1 MYNENYVD
9 HFEVKYGH
17 LIAYVMDGDIMAT
30 KDLGQVVGPQ
40 GPAGPAGE
48 RGPIGEPG
56 PEGPQGPAGKDA
68 ITPTFSIDEQGHLIA
83 DYGDNPVPTPVAQNS
98 GSGGS
103 GATH

>member
-17 LIAYVMDGDIMAT
+17 LIAYVMEGDIMAT

-40 GPAGPAGE
+40 GPTGPAGE
-48 RGPIGEPG
+48 RGL
-56 PEGPQGPAGKDA
+56 QGPAGKDA

-83 DYGDNPVPTPVAQNS
+83 DYGSNPVPPDPDQGTGDEV
-98 GSGGS
+98 
-103 GATH
+103 

>member
-1 MYNENYVD
+1 
-9 HFEVKYGH
+9 
-17 LIAYVMDGDIMAT
+17 MAT

-40 GPAGPAGE
+40 GPTGPAGE
-48 RGPIGEPG
+48 RGLTGETGPIGPA
-56 PEGPQGPAGKDA
+56 GPAGKDA

-83 DYGDNPVPTPVAQNS
+83 DYGDNPVPTPTVQSS

>member
-17 LIAYVMDGDIMAT
+17 LIAYVMEGDIMAT

-48 RGPIGEPG
+48 TGE
-56 PEGPQGPAGKDA
+56 QGPAGKDA

-83 DYGDNPVPTPVAQNS
+83 DYGSNAVPPDPDQGT
-98 GSGGS
+98 GGEV
-103 GATH
+103 

>member
-17 LIAYVMDGDIMAT
+17 LIAYVMEGDIMAT

-40 GPAGPAGE
+40 GPTGPAGE
-48 RGPIGEPG
+48 R
-56 PEGPQGPAGKDA
+56 GPQGPAGKDA

-83 DYGDNPVPTPVAQNS
+83 DYGSNPVPPDPGQD
-98 GSGGS
+98 S
-103 GATH
+103 GAVV

>member
-17 LIAYVMDGDIMAT
+17 LIAYVMEGDIMAT

-40 GPAGPAGE
+40 GPTGPAGE
-48 RGPIGEPG
+48 R
-56 PEGPQGPAGKDA
+56 GPQGPAGKDA

-83 DYGDNPVPTPVAQNS
+83 DYGSNPVPTDPDQ
-98 GSGGS
+98 GTGGEV
-103 GATH
+103 

>member
-17 LIAYVMDGDIMAT
+17 LIAYVMEGDIMAT

-40 GPAGPAGE
+40 GPAGPAGKT
-48 RGPIGEPG
+48 GE
-56 PEGPQGPAGKDA
+56 QGPAGKDA

-83 DYGDNPVPTPVAQNS
+83 DYGSNPVPSDPDQGT
-98 GSGGS
+98 GGEV
-103 GATH
+103 

>member
-17 LIAYVMDGDIMAT
+17 LIAYVMEGDIMAT

-40 GPAGPAGE
+40 GPTGPAGE
-48 RGPIGEPG
+48 R
-56 PEGPQGPAGKDA
+56 GPQGPAGKDA

-83 DYGDNPVPTPVAQNS
+83 DYGSNPVPPDPDQVT
-98 GSGGS
+98 GGEV
-103 GATH
+103 

>member
-17 LIAYVMDGDIMAT
+17 LIAYVMEGDIMAT

-40 GPAGPAGE
+40 GPAGPA
-48 RGPIGEPG
+48 
-56 PEGPQGPAGKDA
+56 GPAGKDA

-83 DYGDNPVPTPVAQNS
+83 DYGSNPVPLDPDQGT
-98 GSGGS
+98 GGEV
-103 GATH
+103 

>member
-17 LIAYVMDGDIMAT
+17 LIAYVMEGDIMAT

-40 GPAGPAGE
+40 GPTGPAGE
-48 RGPIGEPG
+48 R
-56 PEGPQGPAGKDA
+56 GPQGPAGKDA

-83 DYGDNPVPTPVAQNS
+83 DYGSNPVPLDPDQGT
-98 GSGGS
+98 GGEV
-103 GATH
+103 

>member
-17 LIAYVMDGDIMAT
+17 LIAYVMEGDIMAT

-40 GPAGPAGE
+40 GPTGPAGE
-48 RGPIGEPG
+48 R
-56 PEGPQGPAGKDA
+56 GPQGPAGKDA

-83 DYGDNPVPTPVAQNS
+83 DYGDNPVPTPTVQSS

-103 GATH
+103 GATP

>member
-17 LIAYVMDGDIMAT
+17 LIAYVMEGDIMAT

-40 GPAGPAGE
+40 GPTGPAGE
-48 RGPIGEPG
+48 R
-56 PEGPQGPAGKDA
+56 GPQGPAGKDA

-83 DYGDNPVPTPVAQNS
+83 DYGSNPVPSDPDQGT
-98 GSGGS
+98 GGEV
-103 GATH
+103 

>member
-17 LIAYVMDGDIMAT
+17 LIAYVMEGDIMAT

-40 GPAGPAGE
+40 GPTGPAGE
-48 RGPIGEPG
+48 R
-56 PEGPQGPAGKDA
+56 GPQGPAGKDA

-83 DYGDNPVPTPVAQNS
+83 DYGSNPVPSDPDQGTV
-98 GSGGS
+98 GEV
-103 GATH
+103 

>member
-17 LIAYVMDGDIMAT
+17 LIAYVMEGDIMAT

-40 GPAGPAGE
+40 GPTGPAGE
-48 RGPIGEPG
+48 R
-56 PEGPQGPAGKDA
+56 GPQGPAGKDA

-83 DYGDNPVPTPVAQNS
+83 DYGSNPVPLDPDHGT
-98 GSGGS
+98 GGEV
-103 GATH
+103 

>member
-17 LIAYVMDGDIMAT
+17 LIAYVMEGDIMAT

-40 GPAGPAGE
+40 GPTGPAGE
-48 RGPIGEPG
+48 R
-56 PEGPQGPAGKDA
+56 GPQGPAGKDA

-83 DYGDNPVPTPVAQNS
+83 DYGSNPVPTDP
-98 GSGGS
+98 
-103 GATH
+103 GAVV

>member
-1 MYNENYVD
+1 
-9 HFEVKYGH
+9 
-17 LIAYVMDGDIMAT
+17 MAT

-40 GPAGPAGE
+40 GPTGPAGE
-48 RGPIGEPG
+48 RGPQGPAGTAGERG
-56 PEGPQGPAGKDA
+56 LQGPAGKDA

-83 DYGDNPVPTPVAQNS
+83 DYGDNPVPTPTVQSS

>member
-17 LIAYVMDGDIMAT
+17 LIAYVMEGDIMAT

-40 GPAGPAGE
+40 GPA
-48 RGPIGEPG
+48 
-56 PEGPQGPAGKDA
+56 GPAGKDA

-83 DYGDNPVPTPVAQNS
+83 DYGSNPVPLDPDQGT
-98 GSGGS
+98 GSEV
-103 GATH
+103 

>member
-17 LIAYVMDGDIMAT
+17 LIAYVMEGDIMAT

-40 GPAGPAGE
+40 GPTGPAGE
-48 RGPIGEPG
+48 RGL
-56 PEGPQGPAGKDA
+56 QGPAGKDA

-83 DYGDNPVPTPVAQNS
+83 DYGSNPVPADPDQGT
-98 GSGGS
+98 GGEV
-103 GATH
+103 

>member
-17 LIAYVMDGDIMAT
+17 LIAYVMEGDIMAT

-40 GPAGPAGE
+40 GPTGPAGE
-48 RGPIGEPG
+48 R
-56 PEGPQGPAGKDA
+56 GPQGPAGKDA

-83 DYGDNPVPTPVAQNS
+83 DYGDNPVPTDP
-98 GSGGS
+98 
-103 GATH
+103 GAVV

>member
-17 LIAYVMDGDIMAT
+17 LIAYVMEGDIMAT

-40 GPAGPAGE
+40 GPTGPAGE
-48 RGPIGEPG
+48 R
-56 PEGPQGPAGKDA
+56 GPQGPAGKDA

-83 DYGDNPVPTPVAQNS
+83 DYGSNSVPPDPDQGT
-98 GSGGS
+98 GGEV
-103 GATH
+103 

>member
-17 LIAYVMDGDIMAT
+17 LIAYVMEGDIMAT

-40 GPAGPAGE
+40 GPTGPAGE
-48 RGPIGEPG
+48 R
-56 PEGPQGPAGKDA
+56 GPQGPAGKDA
-68 ITPTFSIDEQGHLIA
+68 INPTFSIDEKGHLIA
-83 DYGDNPVPTPVAQNS
+83 DYGDNPVPSPTVQGP

-103 GATH
+103 GATP

>member
-17 LIAYVMDGDIMAT
+17 LIAYVMEGDIMAT

-48 RGPIGEPG
+48 RGLIGETGPIGPA
-56 PEGPQGPAGKDA
+56 GPAGKDA
-68 ITPTFSIDEQGHLIA
+68 ITPTFSIDEKGHLIA
-83 DYGDNPVPTPVAQNS
+83 DYGSNPVPLDPDQGT
-98 GSGGS
+98 GGEV
-103 GATH
+103 

>member
-17 LIAYVMDGDIMAT
+17 LIAYVMEGDIMAT

-40 GPAGPAGE
+40 GPTGPAGE
-48 RGPIGEPG
+48 R
-56 PEGPQGPAGKDA
+56 GPQGPAGKDA

-83 DYGDNPVPTPVAQNS
+83 DYGSNPVPPDPDQGT
-98 GSGGS
+98 GGEV
-103 GATH
+103 

>member
-17 LIAYVMDGDIMAT
+17 LIAYVMEGDIMAT

-40 GPAGPAGE
+40 GPTGPAGE
-48 RGPIGEPG
+48 RGL
-56 PEGPQGPAGKDA
+56 QGPAGKDA

-83 DYGDNPVPTPVAQNS
+83 DYGSNPVPPDPDQGT
-98 GSGGS
+98 GGEV
-103 GATH
+103 

>member
-17 LIAYVMDGDIMAT
+17 LIAYVMEGDIMAT

-40 GPAGPAGE
+40 GPTGPAGE
-48 RGPIGEPG
+48 R
-56 PEGPQGPAGKDA
+56 GPQGPAGKDA

-83 DYGDNPVPTPVAQNS
+83 DYGSNPVSPDPDQGT
-98 GSGGS
+98 GGEV
-103 GATH
+103 

>member
-40 GPAGPAGE
+40 GPTGPAGE
-48 RGPIGEPG
+48 RGL
-56 PEGPQGPAGKDA
+56 QGPAGKDA

-83 DYGDNPVPTPVAQNS
+83 DYGSNPVPSDPDQGT
-98 GSGGS
+98 GGEV
-103 GATH
+103 